1 MSFTF
6 FTDRLG
12 GYSQGDFSSLN
23 LALHVEDEAATV
35 LRNRDVIEQSY
46 GTTVYMNQVH
56 GNNVEVIS
64 APMDQIL
71 TCDGLVTNVA
81 GITLAVLVAD
91 CIPLLLSSQNIVAA
105 VHVGRRGLVNGVAA
119 KTVNIMRELGADE
132 ITAKLGPSICGP
144 CYEVDQV
151 TYEEVISIHP
161 SARSKT
167 SAGSPALDLPTA
179 LVADLAKLSIESHVD
194 SRCTREDDDLFS
206 YRKSQRTGRQAG
218 LIRL

>member
-23 LALHVEDEAATV
+23 LALHVEDDAKIVA
-35 LRNRDVIEQSY
+35 RNREVIEQAH
-46 GTTVYMNQVH
+46 GKTVYMNQVH

-64 APMDQIL
+64 KALDQVL

-91 CIPLLLSSQNIVAA
+91 CIPLLLSSQSVVAA
-105 VHVGRRGLVNGVAA
+105 VHVGRRGLINGIAA
-119 KTVNIMRELGADE
+119 KSVAIMRELGSDE
-132 ITAKLGPSICGP
+132 ITATLGPSICGP
-144 CYEVDQV
+144 CYAVDQA
-151 TYEEVISIHP
+151 TYDQVIATHP
-161 SARSKT
+161 RAASKT
-167 SAGSPALDLPTA
+167 STGTPSLDLPAA
-179 LVADLAKLSIESHVD
+179 LVADLAKLSIQCVVD
-194 SRCTREDDDLFS
+194 SRCTREDEDLFS
-206 YRKSQRTGRQAG
+206 YRKSHRTGRQAG

>member
-23 LALHVEDEAATV
+23 LALHVEDDTETV
-35 LRNRDVIEQSY
+35 LRNRDVIEQAH
-46 GTTVYMNQVH
+46 GKTIYMNQVH

-64 APMDQIL
+64 APTDQIL
-71 TCDGLVTNVA
+71 TCDGLVTRVA
-81 GITLAVLVAD
+81 GVTLAVLVAD
-91 CIPLLLSSQNIVAA
+91 CIPLLLSSQNVVAA

-119 KTVNIMRELGADE
+119 KTVNIMRELGAGE

-144 CYEVDQV
+144 CYEVDQA
-151 TYEEVISIHP
+151 TYDEVVSIHP
-161 SARSKT
+161 SARSQT
-167 SAGSPALDLPTA
+167 SAGTPALDLPAA
-179 LVADLAKLSIESHVD
+179 LVADLAKLSIDSHID
-194 SRCTREDDDLFS
+194 SRCTREDDNLFS
-206 YRKSQRTGRQAG
+206 YRKSHRTGRQAG

>member
-23 LALHVEDEAATV
+23 LALHVEDDAKIVA
-35 LRNRDVIEQSY
+35 RNREVIEQAH
-46 GTTVYMNQVH
+46 GKTVYMNQVH

-64 APMDQIL
+64 KATNQVL

-91 CIPLLLSSQNIVAA
+91 CIPLLLSSQSVVAA
-105 VHVGRRGLVNGVAA
+105 VHVGRRGLINGIAA
-119 KTVNIMRELGADE
+119 KSVAIMRELGADE
-132 ITAKLGPSICGP
+132 ITATLGPSICGP
-144 CYEVDQV
+144 CYEVDQA
-151 TYEEVISIHP
+151 TYDQVIATHP
-161 SARSKT
+161 GAASKT
-167 SAGSPALDLPTA
+167 STGTPSLDLPAA
-179 LVADLAKLSIESHVD
+179 LVADLAKLSIQCVVD
-194 SRCTREDDDLFS
+194 SRCTREDEDLFS
-206 YRKSQRTGRQAG
+206 YRKSHRTGRQAG

>member
-23 LALHVEDEAATV
+23 LALHVEDDAKIVA
-35 LRNRDVIEQSY
+35 RNREVIEQAH
-46 GTTVYMNQVH
+46 GKTVYMNQVH

-64 APMDQIL
+64 KALDQVL

-91 CIPLLLSSQNIVAA
+91 CIPLLLSSQSVVAA
-105 VHVGRRGLVNGVAA
+105 VHVGRRGLINGIAA
-119 KTVNIMRELGADE
+119 KSVAIMRELGADE
-132 ITAKLGPSICGP
+132 ITATLGPSICGP
-144 CYEVDQV
+144 CYG
-151 TYEEVISIHP
+151 
-161 SARSKT
+161 AACKT
-167 SAGSPALDLPTA
+167 STGTPSLDLPAA
-179 LVADLAKLSIESHVD
+179 LVADLAKLSIQCVVD
-194 SRCTREDDDLFS
+194 SRCTREDEDLFS
-206 YRKSQRTGRQAG
+206 YRKSHRTGRQAG

>member
-23 LALHVEDEAATV
+23 LALHVEDDAKTV
-35 LRNRDVIEQSY
+35 ARNREVIEQAH
-46 GTTVYMNQVH
+46 GKTVYMNQVH

-64 APMDQIL
+64 KASDQVL

-91 CIPLLLSSQNIVAA
+91 CIPLLLSSQNVVAA
-105 VHVGRRGLVNGVAA
+105 VHVGRRGLINGVATKSVA
-119 KTVNIMRELGADE
+119 IMRELGADE
-132 ITAKLGPSICGP
+132 ITATLGPSICGP
-144 CYEVDQV
+144 CYEVDQA
-151 TYEEVISIHP
+151 TYDQVIATHP
-161 SARSKT
+161 GAASKT
-167 SAGSPALDLPTA
+167 STGTPSLDLPAA
-179 LVADLAKLSIESHVD
+179 LVAVLANLSIQCVVD
-194 SRCTREDDDLFS
+194 SRCTREDEDLFS
-206 YRKSQRTGRQAG
+206 YRKSHRTGRQAG

>member
-71 TCDGLVTNVA
+71 TCDGLVTKVA

-206 YRKSQRTGRQAG
+206 YRKSHRTGRQAG

>member
-119 KTVNIMRELGADE
+119 KTVNIMRELGADK

-194 SRCTREDDDLFS
+194 SRCTQEDDDLFS
-206 YRKSQRTGRQAG
+206 YRKSHRTGRQAG

>member
-35 LRNRDVIEQSY
+35 LRNRDVIEQSH

-206 YRKSQRTGRQAG
+206 YRKSHRTGRQAG

>member
-23 LALHVEDEAATV
+23 LALHVEDEAETV
-35 LRNRDVIEQSY
+35 LRNRDVIEQAH
-46 GTTVYMNQVH
+46 GKTIYMNQVH

-64 APMDQIL
+64 APTDQIF
-71 TCDGLVTNVA
+71 TCDGLVTRVA

-91 CIPLLLSSQNIVAA
+91 CIPLLLSSQNVVAA

-119 KTVNIMRELGADE
+119 KTVSIMRELGAGE

-151 TYEEVISIHP
+151 TFEEVVSIHP

-167 SAGSPALDLPTA
+167 ATGTSALDLPAA
-179 LVADLAKLSIESHVD
+179 LVADLAKLSIDSDVD
-194 SRCTREDDDLFS
+194 SRCTREDGDLFS

>member
-23 LALHVEDEAATV
+23 LALHVDDEPETV
-35 LRNRDVIEQSY
+35 LRNRDVIENVH
-46 GTTVYMNQVH
+46 GKTVYMNQVH

-64 APMDQIL
+64 APTDQIL
-71 TCDGLVTNVA
+71 TCDGLVTNVP

-91 CIPLLLSSQNIVAA
+91 CIPLLLSSQNVIAA
-105 VHVGRRGLVNGVAA
+105 VHVGRRGLVNGVAS

-206 YRKSQRTGRQAG
+206 YRKSRRTGRQAG

>member
-23 LALHVEDEAATV
+23 LALHVEDDAKIVA
-35 LRNRDVIEQSY
+35 RNREVIEQAH
-46 GTTVYMNQVH
+46 GKTVYMNQVH

-64 APMDQIL
+64 KALDQVL

-91 CIPLLLSSQNIVAA
+91 CIPLLLSSQSVVAA
-105 VHVGRRGLVNGVAA
+105 VHVGRRGLINGIAA
-119 KTVNIMRELGADE
+119 KSVAIMRELGADE
-132 ITAKLGPSICGP
+132 ITATLGPSICGP
-144 CYEVDQV
+144 CYEVDQA
-151 TYEEVISIHP
+151 TYDHVIATHP
-161 SARSKT
+161 GAASKT
-167 SAGSPALDLPTA
+167 STGTPSLDLPAA
-179 LVADLAKLSIESHVD
+179 LVADLAKLSIQCVVD
-194 SRCTREDDDLFS
+194 SRCTREDEDLFS
-206 YRKSQRTGRQAG
+206 YRKSHRTGRQAG

>member
-1 MSFTF
+1 VSFTF

-35 LRNRDVIEQSY
+35 LRNRDVIEQSH

-167 SAGSPALDLPTA
+167 SAGFPALDLPTA

-206 YRKSQRTGRQAG
+206 YRKSHRTGRQAG

>member
-1 MSFTF
+1 VSFTF

-206 YRKSQRTGRQAG
+206 YRKSHRTGRQAG

>member
-1 MSFTF
+1 VSFTF

-35 LRNRDVIEQSY
+35 LRNRDVIEQSH

-206 YRKSQRTGRQAG
+206 YRKSHRTGRQAG

>member
-151 TYEEVISIHP
+151 TYEEVISVF
-161 SARSKT
+161 T
-167 SAGSPALDLPTA
+167 SA
-179 LVADLAKLSIESHVD
+179 K
-194 SRCTREDDDLFS
+194 SR
-206 YRKSQRTGRQAG
+206 
-218 LIRL
+218 LIKPGCVIISVIP

>member
-35 LRNRDVIEQSY
+35 LRNRDVIEQSH

-194 SRCTREDDDLFS
+194 SRCTQEDDDLFS
-206 YRKSQRTGRQAG
+206 YRKSHRTGRQAG

>member
-64 APMDQIL
+64 APTDQIL

-151 TYEEVISIHP
+151 KYEEVISIHP

-206 YRKSQRTGRQAG
+206 YRKSHRTGRQAG

>member
-23 LALHVEDEAATV
+23 LALHVDDEPETV
-35 LRNRDVIEQSY
+35 LRNRDVIENVH
-46 GTTVYMNQVH
+46 GKTVYMNQVH

-64 APMDQIL
+64 APTDQIL
-71 TCDGLVTNVA
+71 TCDGLVTNVP

-91 CIPLLLSSQNIVAA
+91 CIPLLLSSQNVIAA

-206 YRKSQRTGRQAG
+206 YRKSRRTGRQAG

>member
-23 LALHVEDEAATV
+23 LALHVEDDAKIVA
-35 LRNRDVIEQSY
+35 RNREVIEQAH
-46 GTTVYMNQVH
+46 GKTVYMNQVH

-64 APMDQIL
+64 KALDQVL

-91 CIPLLLSSQNIVAA
+91 CIPLLLSSQSVVAA
-105 VHVGRRGLVNGVAA
+105 VHVGRRGLINGIAA
-119 KTVNIMRELGADE
+119 KSVAIMRELGAEE
-132 ITAKLGPSICGP
+132 ITATLGPSICGP
-144 CYEVDQV
+144 CYEVDQA
-151 TYEEVISIHP
+151 TYDQVIATHP
-161 SARSKT
+161 GAASKT
-167 SAGSPALDLPTA
+167 STGTPSLDLPAA
-179 LVADLAKLSIESHVD
+179 LVADLAKLSIQCVVD
-194 SRCTREDDDLFS
+194 SRCTREDEDLFS
-206 YRKSQRTGRQAG
+206 YRKSHRTGRQAG